1 MTQALKPVGHAILS
15 PSANDRTTACPG
27 SVALC
32 KGMPDDSSTFAD
44 DGSATHE
51 FAADCL
57 SHKLDASDIL
67 DKTIRINGK
76 PYTMDVDRAER
87 VQYYINHIRA
97 FGGELYVEQRMD
109 IEEITTEKGAHG
121 TTDALVLLPG
131 EIIIADLK
139 DGMGRVDAPNNKQ
152 LAAYAKAALNR
163 FDFLGIDRVRL
174 VIVQPKLD
182 HISEWSLSATELD
195 AFIDAMRPKFIRAL
209 ELYNGAEI
217 QDGDLVPG
225 DTQCKYCKAKATCP
239 ALAQHV
245 QDTIGS
251 MFEPANDIVV
261 VTKKV
266 PDLMPDHLAAAM
278 TAVDLIEDWC
288 DAVRKEAYAR
298 MNNGI
303 PVPGFKLVQGR
314 RGARAWRSKDEAEAT
329 LKTMRLKVEEMY
341 DLSLISPTTAE
352 KLAKASV
359 IGPRQWPKLQ
369 DLITQPD
376 GKPAIAPESDPK
388 PAIQVAPR
396 ADVFNDL
403 ILA

>member
-1 MTQALKPVGHAILS
+1 
-15 PSANDRTTACPG
+15 
-27 SVALC
+27 
-32 KGMPDDSSTFAD
+32 
-44 DGSATHE
+44 
-51 FAADCL
+51 
-57 SHKLDASDIL
+57 
-67 DKTIRINGK
+67 
-76 PYTMDVDRAER
+76 
-87 VQYYINHIRA
+87 
-97 FGGELYVEQRMD
+97 
-109 IEEITTEKGAHG
+109 
-121 TTDALVLLPG
+121 
-131 EIIIADLK
+131 
-139 DGMGRVDAPNNKQ
+139 
-152 LAAYAKAALNR
+152 
-163 FDFLGIDRVRL
+163 
-174 VIVQPKLD
+174 
-182 HISEWSLSATELD
+182 
-195 AFIDAMRPKFIRAL
+195 
-209 ELYNGAEI
+209 
-217 QDGDLVPG
+217 
-225 DTQCKYCKAKATCP
+225 
-239 ALAQHV
+239 
-245 QDTIGS
+245 
-251 MFEPANDIVV
+251 
-261 VTKKV
+261 
-266 PDLMPDHLAAAM
+266 M